1 MNILVIDGQGGKMG
15 AALTEQIKKNIPDAE
30 LIAIGTN
37 SLATSAMLRA
47 GADAAATGENPVVVN
62 CPWADVIVGPIG
74 IISANALLGEITPK
88 MAAAVSE
95 SRAKKILVPV
105 NRCAITVVGVEEKT
119 LSEYVRDA
127 AAAVAATATATR
139 RSEVAGGNVPQRS
152 R

>member
-15 AALTEQIKKNIPDAE
+15 AALTEQIKKNVPDAA
-30 LIAIGTN
+30 LVAIGTN

-62 CPWADVIVGPIG
+62 SAWADVIVGPIG
-74 IISANALLGEITPK
+74 IIVANALLGEITPK

-95 SRAKKILVPV
+95 SGAKKVLIPV
-105 NRCAITVVGVEEKT
+105 NRCAVTVVGVQEKT

-127 AAAVAATATATR
+127 VALIT
-139 RSEVAGGNVPQRS
+139 AGGACGKGADR
-152 R
+152 